1 MTKKAIVKTD
11 LFIVEVLGVKV
22 LGIGN
27 YKKGRRNTNPRTIR
41 PPSRTDPNL
50 FPAKSH
56 LFSPL
61 LATYNL

>member
-27 YKKGRRNTNPRTIR
+27 YKKDRRNTNPRTIK
-41 PPSRTDPNL
+41 PPSRTDPKKA
-50 FPAKSH
+50 PIK
-56 LFSPL
+56 
-61 LATYNL
+61 LAARY